1 MTRSQKTQDVFHA
14 LYKHNVEG
22 EPATVVGDAAA
33 AMALAYGMSAEAE
46 RVLLAVLRE
55 RERTRERAS

>member
-22 EPATVVGDAAA
+22 QPTTVVGDAAA